1 MHLRCTTICKLCF
14 LLLVKVSNMLQYL
27 WSSQT
32 YGRGMNI
39 LHYKKMPNG
48 HHMNQR
54 NISKLIGLRSHMIQ
68 DNKNFIKNTRKEE
81 QEVYHTYLMKQTMNN
96 LILWTIQ
103 KYFLNLTRSCM
114 HATVEYT
121 CTMKNIIGFQVQ

>member
-1 MHLRCTTICKLCF
+1 MYDHLQIVLPVVSQSVKYVTISMKQNF
-14 LLLVKVSNMLQYL
+14 G
-27 WSSQT
+27 QT

-96 LILWTIQ
+96 LIL
-103 KYFLNLTRSCM
+103 
-114 HATVEYT
+114 
-121 CTMKNIIGFQVQ
+121 